1 MKAAD
6 HVVLEDI
13 IDRANLSVDPTAD
26 QWSDAAKSLP
36 IDTQLEHE
44 TVF

>member
-1 MKAAD
+1 MVATD
-6 HVVLEDI
+6 HIVLEDI

-26 QWSDAAKSLP
+26 QWSYAAKSLP
-36 IDTQLEHE
+36 INTQLEHE